1 MRTIDSSNP
10 ILITDTRSTAS
21 LLSKVLWI
29 TTLGFI
35 LTAFGAYIG
44 PDTVGL
50 GSFGIFIV
58 FFGLLFA
65 IRYAAQRSTTLGLL
79 LFYLFTVVAGAYVG
93 PVIKMYLH
101 MANGQAI
108 VFEAAMTT
116 AVGMAVMAMIAQI
129 ARFNYQRV
137 GSYAIAALWGL
148 MIVVIIAA
156 FFHFMGPAAYS
167 IYCWAGLA
175 LFSVLLLVDFMRLR
189 DTPANSSPVFLALSI
204 YLDAL
209 NIFLFLLQI
218 FGNSGSNNRRS
229 GRW

>member
-1 MRTIDSSNP
+1 MQTINATGG
-10 ILITDTRSTAS
+10 IRVLDTRTTAT

-29 TTLGFI
+29 TTVGF
-35 LTAFGAYIG
+35 LFTAFGAYIG

-50 GSFGIFIV
+50 GSFGLVIL

-65 IRYAAQRSTTLGLL
+65 IRYAAQRSTTLGLA

-101 MANGQAI
+101 LANGSTI
-108 VFEAAMTT
+108 VLEAALTT
-116 AVGMAVMAMIAQI
+116 ALGMAVMAMIAQI
-129 ARFNYQRV
+129 AQFNYQKV
-137 GSYAIAALWGL
+137 GAYAGAALLGL
-148 MIVVIIAA
+148 IIVSFIAM

-167 IYCWAGLA
+167 LYCWGGLA
-175 LFSVLLLVDFMRLR
+175 IFSVLLLVDFMRLR

-209 NIFLFLLQI
+209 NIFMFLLQI
-218 FGNSGSNNRRS
+218 FGNGSGNRRN
-229 GRW
+229 GRWS